1 MDVHRK
7 SDALMNDPRFGA
19 DQFSFYPK
27 NVVAF
32 DSSSCR

>member
-7 SDALMNDPRFGA
+7 SDALMNDPLLGA
-19 DQFSFYPK
+19 DQSSFYPK

-32 DSSSCR
+32 DSYCR